1 MVNRL
6 LPSYAP
12 PKEGRTHS
20 YSPKMKKW
28 QKSNQA
34 RILVILLGIV
44 ATYLFLSPFFASGG
58 DSTTSTIMAAKNA
71 VKKPFHPKTP
81 LGDADEHRAPSWA
94 QTEPA
99 AKQEPE
105 RIPVRP
111 PPKQVPV
118 AEPEKYEEVKP
129 KQPTAKP
136 KPSMPKA
143 DAGSSSKPEDA
154 EEFQRKLQKVLAL
167 VPDEVNTRELLRE
180 PEGTGKERLREM
192 GLRTRVFKKYFDVWE
207 ALHVVMDGDTTR
219 VRDDV
224 VQYLRT
230 IMSGQA
236 LADTMR
242 SYQQF
247 RFFFQRL
254 SSLLFPWTNP
264 YWADHITLRS
274 HFRNGGRGIVL
285 SAGDDQAPYLLT
297 SIQTFRKLGCTLP
310 IEVMYLG
317 DSDLDEDYRSQ
328 LEELPD
334 VATRDMSQMIDDEGW
349 RVLGWAGKP
358 FAILMSSFREVI
370 FIDADSLF
378 FEDPAVLFD
387 DPGYVETGA
396 LFFRDRKI
404 MPESKKRWLQQ
415 LLPKPISKL
424 AKQSYMWNGESG
436 HYQESGVVVVD
447 KWKHFVAM
455 LLVTRMNGPDRDSNK
470 EEGIIGVYDMVYGE
484 QCMSVVELS
493 MLINP
498 QAIKKPTGWPGNSSA
513 TSATPSTKGPPESW
527 AKSKNTT
534 SPNPV
539 VCPKPRRNASK
550 PRTQS

>member
-20 YSPKMKKW
+20 YNPTIKKW
-28 QKSNQA
+28 QRSNQA
-34 RILVILLGIV
+34 RILALLVGVVVTYFV
-44 ATYLFLSPFFASGG
+44 AYPFFASGS
-58 DSTTSTIMAAKNA
+58 DLARPERSTIKN
-71 VKKPFHPKTP
+71 VIKNPTMPNVP
-81 LGDADEHRAPSWA
+81 SEDEHRAPTWPLD
-94 QTEPA
+94 EPV
-99 AKQEPE
+99 AKHEPE
-105 RIPVRP
+105 RIPAKTK
-111 PPKQVPV
+111 PKQVPV
-118 AEPEKYEEVKP
+118 AEPEEHEK
-129 KQPTAKP
+129 AKP
-136 KPSMPKA
+136 KVPTSKPKA
-143 DAGSSSKPEDA
+143 SKPKFDGGHPSKPEDKD
-154 EEFQRKLQKVLAL
+154 EFLRKLRKVISL
-167 VPDEVNTRELLRE
+167 VPDEVNTREQLRE

-192 GLRTRVFKKYFDVWE
+192 GLRTRSFKTYFDAWE
-207 ALHVVMDGDTTR
+207 ALHVVETGDSSM

-224 VQYLRT
+224 VQYLWT
-230 IMSGQA
+230 IMSGQT
-236 LADTMR
+236 LADTIR
-242 SYQQF
+242 SYEQF
-247 RFFFQRL
+247 RYFFQRL
-254 SSLLFPWTNP
+254 SNMLFPWTQP
-264 YWADHITLRS
+264 YWADHMTLHS

-310 IEVMYLG
+310 IEIMYLG
-317 DSDLDEDYRSQ
+317 DSDLDEDYRQQ

-334 VATRDMSQMIDDEGW
+334 VVTRDMSQMINDAGW

-358 FAILMSSFREVI
+358 FAILLSSFREVI

-415 LLPKPISKL
+415 LLPKPISRL

-470 EEGIIGVYDMVYGE
+470 EAGIVGVYDMVYGT
-484 QCMSVVELS
+484 QRLS
-493 MLINP
+493 IP
-498 QAIKKPTGWPGNSSA
+498 
-513 TSATPSTKGPPESW
+513 PS
-527 AKSKNTT
+527 NLY
-534 SPNPV
+534 
-539 VCPKPRRNASK
+539 
-550 PRTQS
+550 

>member
-12 PKEGRTHS
+12 PKEGRTHA

-28 QKSNQA
+28 QKSNQL
-34 RILVILLGIV
+34 RILVILLGLV
-44 ATYLFLSPFFASGG
+44 ATYIFFSPFFASSG
-58 DSTTSTIMAAKNA
+58 DATTSRIVAAKDA
-71 VKKPFHPKTP
+71 VKRPFSPKTP
-81 LGDADEHRAPSWA
+81 LGDADEHRAPSWP
-94 QTEPA
+94 QNEPVT
-99 AKQEPE
+99 KQKPE
-105 RIPVRP
+105 KIPIKT

-118 AEPEKYEEVKP
+118 PESAKYEEVKP
-129 KQPTAKP
+129 KQPASNP
-136 KPSMPKA
+136 KLSTSKSN
-143 DAGSSSKPEDA
+143 AGPPSKPEDA
-154 EEFQRKLQKVLAL
+154 EDFQRKLQKVVSL

-192 GLRTRVFKKYFDVWE
+192 GLRTRVFKKYFEAWE
-207 ALHVVMDGDTTR
+207 ALHVVTDGDTTR

-230 IMSGQA
+230 VMNGQT

-254 SSLLFPWTNP
+254 SGLLFPWTNP

-297 SIQTFRKLGCTLP
+297 SIQTFRNLGCTLP
-310 IEVMYLG
+310 IEIMYLG
-317 DSDLDEDYRSQ
+317 DSDLDEDYRLQ

-349 RVLGWAGKP
+349 KVRGWAGKP

-378 FEDPAVLFD
+378 FEDPAVLFE
-387 DPGYVETGA
+387 DPGYIETGA

-455 LLVTRMNGPDRDSNK
+455 LLVTRMNGPDRDSNH
-470 EEGIIGVYDMVYGE
+470 EEGIVGVYDMVYGK
-484 QCMSVVELS
+484 LD
-493 MLINP
+493 
-498 QAIKKPTGWPGNSSA
+498 
-513 TSATPSTKGPPESW
+513 
-527 AKSKNTT
+527 TT
-534 SPNPV
+534 L
-539 VCPKPRRNASK
+539 
-550 PRTQS
+550 

>member
-12 PKEGRTHS
+12 PKEGRTHA
-20 YSPKMKKW
+20 YSPRLKQW
-28 QKSNQA
+28 QRSTQF
-34 RILVILLGIV
+34 RVLVLLLGIG
-44 ATYLFLSPFFASGG
+44 AIYLVLSPFFATSG
-58 DSTTSTIMAAKNA
+58 DATTTTIVAAKDA
-71 VKKPFHPKTP
+71 IKRPFAPKVPT
-81 LGDADEHRAPSWA
+81 ADEHRAPSWA
-94 QTEPA
+94 QDEPA
-99 AKQEPE
+99 AKHDIG
-105 RIPVRP
+105 RTPVKTS
-111 PPKQVPV
+111 PKQVPV
-118 AEPEKYEEVKP
+118 SEAEDYEEVRPKSPASKP
-129 KQPTAKP
+129 KASTQKSDSITH
-136 KPSMPKA
+136 
-143 DAGSSSKPEDA
+143 SKPEDA
-154 EEFQRKLQKVLAL
+154 GEFLRKVQKVISL

-192 GLRTRVFKKYFDVWE
+192 GLRTRAFKTYYDAWE
-207 ALHVVMDGDTTR
+207 ALHLITDGDSSR

-230 IMSGQA
+230 IMSGQE

-247 RFFFQRL
+247 RYFFQRL
-254 SSLLFPWTNP
+254 SNLLFPWTAP
-264 YWADHITLRS
+264 YWADHMTLRS
-274 HFRNGGRGIVL
+274 QFRNGGRGIVL

-317 DSDLDEDYRSQ
+317 DSDLDEDYRQQ
-328 LEELPD
+328 LEELPG
-334 VATRDMSQMIDDEGW
+334 VVTRDMSQMIDDEGW

-378 FEDPAVLFD
+378 FEDPAVMFD

-415 LLPKPISKL
+415 LLPKPISRL
-424 AKQSYMWNGESG
+424 AKQSYMWTGESG

-447 KWKHFVAM
+447 KWKHFVSM

-470 EEGIIGVYDMVYGE
+470 EEGIIGVYDMVYG
-484 QCMSVVELS
+484 
-493 MLINP
+493 
-498 QAIKKPTGWPGNSSA
+498 
-513 TSATPSTKGPPESW
+513 
-527 AKSKNTT
+527 KSEYLLANF
-534 SPNPV
+534 
-539 VCPKPRRNASK
+539 AHY
-550 PRTQS
+550 

>member
-12 PKEGRTHS
+12 PKEGRTHA
-20 YSPKMKKW
+20 YSPKLKKW
-28 QKSNQA
+28 QRSNQF
-34 RILVILLGIV
+34 RILIILLGIA
-44 ATYLFLSPFFASGG
+44 ATYLIFSPFFASTG
-58 DSTTSTIMAAKNA
+58 DSTVTKLVAAKDA
-71 VKKPFHPKTP
+71 AKKPFSPKTP

-94 QTEPA
+94 QEQPA
-99 AKQEPE
+99 AKHEPE
-105 RIPVRP
+105 RIPAKT

-118 AEPEKYEEVKP
+118 AESKKYEEVKP
-129 KQPTAKP
+129 KLPASKP
-136 KPSMPKA
+136 KLSTPKP
-143 DAGSSSKPEDA
+143 DAAHHSKPEDA
-154 EEFQRKLQKVLAL
+154 EEFQRKLQKVISL

-192 GLRTRVFKKYFDVWE
+192 GLRTRVFKKYYDAWE
-207 ALHVVMDGDTTR
+207 ALHVVMEGDRSR

-230 IMSGQA
+230 IMTGQT

-310 IEVMYLG
+310 IEIMYLG
-317 DSDLDEDYRSQ
+317 DSDLDEDYRQQ

-349 RVLGWAGKP
+349 RVMGWAGKP

-470 EEGIIGVYDMVYGE
+470 EEGIVGVYDMVYGE
-484 QCMSVVELS
+484 PIHFS
-493 MLINP
+493 
-498 QAIKKPTGWPGNSSA
+498 
-513 TSATPSTKGPPESW
+513 
-527 AKSKNTT
+527 
-534 SPNPV
+534 
-539 VCPKPRRNASK
+539 
-550 PRTQS
+550 